1 MTFLFGQHHP
11 VVPVNQQQSNPHEH
25 NIRTLTFFYYLSGA
39 RAIIKEGIVFGCC
52 VRVDWIAT
60 DILAQRDGFV

>member
-1 MTFLFGQHHP
+1 MMDDFSIWATP
-11 VVPVNQQQSNPHEH
+11 SRCASKSAAIQST
-25 NIRTLTFFYYLSGA
+25 RTLTFFYYLSGA